1 MTKDVITF
9 NNGGPKGIRH
19 PGHTFLKFYKALFL
33 LPHTGRE
40 FATDFG
46 EYNLLKQQVSKHGK
60 SIVLE
65 QSASHTLFLSLTY
78 SILNIF
84 T

>member
-19 PGHTFLKFYKALFL
+19 PGLTFLKFYKALFL